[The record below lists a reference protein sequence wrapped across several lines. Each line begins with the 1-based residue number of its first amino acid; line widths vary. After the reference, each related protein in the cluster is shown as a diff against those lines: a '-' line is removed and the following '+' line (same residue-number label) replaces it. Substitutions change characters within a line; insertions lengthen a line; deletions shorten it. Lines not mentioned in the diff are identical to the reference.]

1 MSLTPITNDFT
12 SYKLTEE
19 EIAAG
24 SILSPLQMAVLQNDL
39 SEAAHQKVQ
48 LKVDGTNVTGFIQKE
63 AELAG
68 RLLILRYILDRSEQ
82 AKQLHLTT
90 NS

>member
-1 MSLTPITNDFT
+1 MSLTPSANDFT
-12 SYKLTEE
+12 SYNLTEE

-48 LKVDGTNVTGFIQKE
+48 LKVDGTNVTGFIQTE